1 MFDKHSHIK
10 ASLVSRVSQQQ
21 YAQLRVSC
29 STRLSYCHDA
39 SSIPATHQ
47 SFHVHHKASTQPS
60 KHGHTRAN
68 SAATRSLKSSQS
80 CGSSA
85 CGCSRWRRR
94 GGGASKHA
102 LAESQG
108 TNAIEHLFGPP
119 RHHPAALAAC
129 AAGSQPGPMEPPF
142 LPDFAPQDHVKRR
155 SMSHEP
161 SESLLEKFW
170 RNFGESLR
178 TLLSSYRR

>member
-80 CGSSA
+80 CGSMHVVAAGGDGAGVVLLSMHWLNHKGQMLSSIYSDHPDIILPRLLLA
-85 CGCSRWRRR
+85 QLGPSQARWSLHSCLILLD
-94 GGGASKHA
+94 GAS
-102 LAESQG
+102 
-108 TNAIEHLFGPP
+108 P
-119 RHHPAALAAC
+119 
-129 AAGSQPGPMEPPF
+129 GSRETAQ
-142 LPDFAPQDHVKRR
+142 HV
-155 SMSHEP
+155 
-161 SESLLEKFW
+161 
-170 RNFGESLR
+170 
-178 TLLSSYRR
+178 T

>member
-1 MFDKHSHIK
+1 MQHQAKLLPRRKQYPSNASVIPRPPQSVYPAIK
-10 ASLVSRVSQQQ
+10 
-21 YAQLRVSC
+21 
-29 STRLSYCHDA
+29 
-39 SSIPATHQ
+39 
-47 SFHVHHKASTQPS
+47 
-60 KHGHTRAN
+60 TRAH
-68 SAATRSLKSSQS
+68 AREQCCHKITQVFTVVWKH
-80 CGSSA
+80 A

-108 TNAIEHLFGPP
+108 TNAIEHLFGAP